1 MTPTIFEVVLAPT
14 ARQQLRKFD
23 RLIQERLYRRMKR
36 LESNPRPKSA
46 AQLQGTGDT
55 FYRVREG
62 DYRIIYTIEDDRLVV
77 LVVRIA
83 HRSAA
88 YR

>member
-1 MTPTIFEVVLAPT
+1 
-14 ARQQLRKFD
+14 
-23 RLIQERLYRRMKR
+23 MKR

>member
-1 MTPTIFEVVLAPT
+1 M
-14 ARQQLRKFD
+14 ARSYLVELSPAAARQLRKLD
-23 RLIQERLYRRMKR
+23 APIQRRLYLRLRR
-36 LESNPRPKSA
+36 LATEPRPA
-46 AQLQGTGDT
+46 GCVRLRGTSGT

-62 DYRIIYTIEDDRLVV
+62 SYRIIYTVADNRLVV

-83 HRSAA
+83 HRREV